1 MQETPRIPDGLSI
14 IAFGDVHGCLNEL
27 QDLLDRVEAHAA
39 VRPERRYIV
48 ISLGDL
54 IDRGTDSAGVIERLV
69 EGVPGCETIMLRG
82 NHEQMMLDFIDA
94 SSNEQQWGR
103 IGCFETMASYG
114 IDARR
119 VLSERLPLAQVR
131 QALPDLR
138 RAFLAKL
145 PAYHL
150 NFLRNTPL
158 HVTFGDYFFVHAGV
172 RSYVALDRQ
181 DPQDLLWIRGEFLD
195 FPGDFGKKIVHGH
208 SPCDEIEFR
217 PNRINLD
224 TGVCLGGPLSAVLFE
239 GAQATI
245 F

>member
-1 MQETPRIPDGLSI
+1 M
-14 IAFGDVHGCLNEL
+14 
-27 QDLLDRVEAHAA
+27 QDLLDRVEAYATA
-39 VRPERRYIV
+39 RPERRHIV

-54 IDRGTDSAGVIERLV
+54 IDRGTDSAGVVERLI
-69 EGVPGCETIMLRG
+69 EGVSGCETIVLRG

-94 SSNEQQWGR
+94 SANEQQWGR
-103 IGCFETMASYG
+103 TGCFETMASYG
-114 IDARR
+114 IDAKS
-119 VLSERLPLAQVR
+119 VLLERLPLAKVR

-150 NFLRNTPL
+150 NFLRSCPL

-172 RSYVALDRQ
+172 RPHVALDRQ
-181 DPQDLLWIRGEFLD
+181 DPQDLLWIRDEFLD
-195 FPGDFGKKIVHGH
+195 FRGEFGKKIVHGH
-208 SPCDEIEFR
+208 SPCNEIEFR
-217 PNRINLD
+217 HNRINLD

-239 GAQATI
+239 GSAATV